1 MKNNKL
7 LFIIAIAAALLL
19 IIVSLTSCSKVQ
31 ADTKSNI
38 TPNLKT
44 SSNCVENTFLSQ
56 VGVMETGTNRGK
68 QVDRYLI
75 TAGVKPGNP
84 WCASFVYWTLKQCD
98 TTIKLTA
105 PAMASSWFPQNKT
118 IYNRSKDKDM
128 NTRSGDV
135 FGVYYPEKKRI
146 AHVGFVYIT
155 TNDKYIITVEG
166 NTSSTDL
173 TREGDG
179 VFQKIRPKRTIYKI
193 SRWTKNNN

>member
-1 MKNNKL
+1 
-7 LFIIAIAAALLL
+7 
-19 IIVSLTSCSKVQ
+19 
-31 ADTKSNI
+31 
-38 TPNLKT
+38 
-44 SSNCVENTFLSQ
+44 
-56 VGVMETGTNRGK
+56 METGTNRGK

-98 TTIKLTA
+98 TTIKLSA
-105 PAMASSWFPQNKT
+105 PAMASNWFPQNKT

-128 NTRSGDV
+128 ITCSGDV
-135 FGVYYPEKKRI
+135 FGIYYPEKKRI
-146 AHVGFVYIT
+146 AHVGFIYIT